1 MAGRWLVLLL
11 AAIGLLTVLV
21 LTTPFVRWWARA
33 YSGPLVRPH
42 GDVLIVLSSASDDGG
57 GISYSS
63 FWRARYALLAW
74 QSGGFKEV
82 VVSGGG
88 GPGIVNYLQFE
99 GIPREAI
106 VDDAG
111 SASTRQN
118 GLDTARLL
126 QDTVGKKVLVT
137 SDFHMF
143 RAIRVFRK
151 LGVDVV
157 PMPVPDVIN
166 EGERWNGRLTA
177 FETMSVES
185 VKIVYY
191 ELHGWI

>member
-1 MAGRWLVLLL
+1 
-11 AAIGLLTVLV
+11 
-21 LTTPFVRWWARA
+21 
-33 YSGPLVRPH
+33 
-42 GDVLIVLSSASDDGG
+42 
-57 GISYSS
+57 
-63 FWRARYALLAW
+63 
-74 QSGGFKEV
+74 
-82 VVSGGG
+82 
-88 GPGIVNYLQFE
+88 
-99 GIPREAI
+99 
-106 VDDAG
+106 
-111 SASTRQN
+111 
-118 GLDTARLL
+118 
-126 QDTVGKKVLVT
+126 
-137 SDFHMF
+137 MF